1 MSTPTQAQFTLLA
14 NRVTA
19 IDGITSPNPPAAA
32 VPTIQADLNGLHTTL
47 NQLVLLLQSQLNQ
60 VLATVSQIQGTSYA
74 PQYTFATL
82 PSGVEGQVSYVTNG
96 RKVGEGT
103 GLGTGVPVYYS
114 NGLWRVYSTD
124 TI

>member
-1 MSTPTQAQFTLLA
+1 LLA

-32 VPTIQADLNGLHTTL
+32 VPTIYADLNGLHTAL
-47 NQLVLLLQSQLNQ
+47 NQLVLLIQTQLNQ
-60 VLATVSQIQGTSYA
+60 VLSNVSQIQGTSYA

-82 PSGVEGQVSYVTNG
+82 PSGVEGQISYVTNG
-96 RKVGEGT
+96 RKVGEGV
-103 GLGTGVPVYYS
+103 GVGTGVPVYFS

-124 TI
+124 TIVQA